1 MLHQL
6 MENFGI
12 PILPYKSQ
20 LRCFS
25 MVFYANADHD
35 KISNL
40 NFGGKILLPSSAL
53 DYLMRSNIEYPM
65 MFKLSNI
72 ENEIQRATH
81 CGVLEFSAEEGKV
94 YLPTWM
100 MEQLLVNDGDLISIE
115 YVQLPKATYAKLQP
129 QSVEFLDITD
139 PRAVLET
146 ELAKFCCF
154 TINDLITF
162 RYNDTDYSVKVIELK
177 PANAVS
183 VIECDLNVDFAP
195 YVGYQEE
202 ESENKSCE
210 MPEAPELPSFKEI
223 NEKVFQGEGMRLDG
237 KSKKK
242 NINENVKEFKMKALP
257 EIVVNEDYKPGTL
270 SFKRYNYKNRSLLEQ
285 QIKEYNNGITSGG
298 FNVAG
303 FTTRNK
309 NKH

>member
-1 MLHQL
+1 MLQHL
-6 MENFGI
+6 IENFGF
-12 PILPYKSQ
+12 PTLPYKSQ

-25 MVFYANADHD
+25 MIYYANADHD
-35 KISNL
+35 KIANL
-40 NFGGKILLPSSAL
+40 NFGGKILLPSSTL

-65 MFKLSNI
+65 MFKLLNT
-72 ENEIQRATH
+72 NDEIQRATH

-94 YLPTWM
+94 YLPSWM
-100 MEQLLVNDGDLISIE
+100 MEQLLVNDGDLISVE

-129 QSVEFLDITD
+129 QSVDFLDITD

-162 RYNDTDYSVKVIELK
+162 RYNDTDYSVKVVKLE

-195 YVGYQEE
+195 PVGYQEE
-202 ESENKSCE
+202 ESEKKSTE
-210 MPEAPELPSFKEI
+210 MPEGPELPSFKEI
-223 NEKVFQGEGMRLDG
+223 NAKIFQGEGIRLDG
-237 KSKKK
+237 KTKKK
-242 NINENVKEFKMKALP
+242 VTKTDDKEFIMKALP

-270 SFKRYNYKNRSLLEQ
+270 TFTRYNYKNRTILEN
-285 QIKEYNNGITSGG
+285 QIKEHNEKIISGG
-298 FNVAG
+298 FNSTG

-309 NKH
+309 KKN